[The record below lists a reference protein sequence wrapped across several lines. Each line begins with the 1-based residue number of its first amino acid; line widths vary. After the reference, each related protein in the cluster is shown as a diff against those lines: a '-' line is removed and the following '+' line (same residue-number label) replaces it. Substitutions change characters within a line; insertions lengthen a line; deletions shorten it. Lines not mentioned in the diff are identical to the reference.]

1 MNKIRHSRRAFAI
14 ALVMGLVAS
23 GLAVATGASEEA
35 GMRGELSIAVWGQIE
50 ADPNHPVYSVH
61 ELLQEW
67 DGLHPGLRLT
77 YEYNGGQSVTDR
89 FTWIRTRMLSRT
101 LPDVVMIYFPSDD
114 FYDRELLYDLA
125 PELDKPNPYSASAT
139 WRDDF
144 PQDAQIVSDHLQPDG
159 GLYVAGFTQSG
170 NVGVTSFIYNQDIFD
185 EVGVSVPR
193 TWAEFLDTQER
204 IKAAGY
210 TPFHQP
216 TAGPLGWLVDWPLW
230 VLKWQLLEEVA
241 AEADVNRPYDQISQY
256 ELVRAYK
263 RGIFTPFD
271 PRYQEAW
278 RLLKEWS
285 QYWQEGFLAP
295 PQGDPFVEGKA
306 AMQHMMTLWLP
317 RIAANPNVTF
327 NWGTFYQPQLTQ
339 ESTRHA
345 TGATPRR
352 VGNSGAGAS
361 GSVFFMIPQ
370 TTVQR
375 GRLAPSLDLLHFLTA
390 PPQLDYWCDNQTI
403 PCFDPGTSVVDVYSD
418 PAVQRQMAG
427 FFEPSAFENGSLN
440 LSFGHGTQDTGTQV
454 RKLVQEYLGDA
465 ITLEAAM
472 EELDAI
478 LRVAY
483 DELIAS
489 NPDWV
494 TDW

>member
-1 MNKIRHSRRAFAI
+1 M
-14 ALVMGLVAS
+14 
-23 GLAVATGASEEA
+23 
-35 GMRGELSIAVWGQIE
+35 
-50 ADPNHPVYSVH
+50 
-61 ELLQEW
+61 
-67 DGLHPGLRLT
+67 
-77 YEYNGGQSVTDR
+77 
-89 FTWIRTRMLSRT
+89 
-101 LPDVVMIYFPSDD
+101 
-114 FYDRELLYDLA
+114 
-125 PELDKPNPYSASAT
+125 
-139 WRDDF
+139 
-144 PQDAQIVSDHLQPDG
+144 SDHLQPDG

-185 EVGVSVPR
+185 EVGLSVPR

-216 TAGPLGWLVDWPLW
+216 IAGPLGWLVDWPLW

-263 RGIFTPFD
+263 RRIFTPFD

-327 NWGTFYQPQLTQ
+327 NWGTFHQPQLD
-339 ESTRHA
+339 H
-345 TGATPRR
+345 
-352 VGNSGAGAS
+352 
-361 GSVFFMIPQ
+361 
-370 TTVQR
+370 
-375 GRLAPSLDLLHFLTA
+375 
-390 PPQLDYWCDNQTI
+390 WCDNQTI

-494 TDW
+494 IDW